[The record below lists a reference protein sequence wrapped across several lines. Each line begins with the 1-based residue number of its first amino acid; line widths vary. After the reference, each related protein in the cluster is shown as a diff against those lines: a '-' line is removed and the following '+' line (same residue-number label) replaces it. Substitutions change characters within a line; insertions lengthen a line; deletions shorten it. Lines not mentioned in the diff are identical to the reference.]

1 MITGTQKT
9 EWIEKAKGVVYSLWQ
24 RNLTVQSTGPTN
36 AFGQVYGSHHGSETS
51 VNYDLNKIEQAG
63 LAWDK
68 LIDETNPFSVKLV
81 TEYPSTEATRGIRTL
96 DLFPAFLDIDYSA
109 IEYCIEKG
117 VLAELGVCC
126 RSAVEAF
133 SHISRLGIY
142 IAEDYEI
149 ENYQKVRFDLAVSG
163 DVESILK
170 QESEFRRRIVAR
182 MPPDKRAHFVLTLR
196 IV

>member
-1 MITGTQKT
+1 MATKPYRTK
-9 EWIEKAKGVVYSLWQ
+9 YP
-24 RNLTVQSTGPTN
+24 PTN

-51 VNYDLNKIEQAG
+51 VNYDLNKIEQAD

-117 VLAELGVCC
+117 VLAELGVLLQ
-126 RSAVEAF
+126 
-133 SHISRLGIY
+133 IG
-142 IAEDYEI
+142 
-149 ENYQKVRFDLAVSG
+149 G
-163 DVESILK
+163 
-170 QESEFRRRIVAR
+170 
-182 MPPDKRAHFVLTLR
+182 
-196 IV
+196 